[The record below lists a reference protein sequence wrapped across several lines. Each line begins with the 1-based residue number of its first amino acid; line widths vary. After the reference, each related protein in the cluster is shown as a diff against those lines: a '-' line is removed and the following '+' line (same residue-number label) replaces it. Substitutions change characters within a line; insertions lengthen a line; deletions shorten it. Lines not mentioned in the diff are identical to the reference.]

1 MMICS
6 TTFKKKQ
13 NPYYNWEDKSKSVVQ
28 SCSSATPK
36 SKIFFSELGFQFPT
50 HDFFQMSHLK
60 MTINARKSWKLMTAH
75 SHAKTV
81 ANIIPKNLVI
91 YIVLCISS
99 DSGHLERGIL
109 NVFSNSF
116 HPFQNNN
123 TSSQWTMSCRS
134 SSYTARFLECSKNQK
149 YQKIKFITLTYY

>member
-1 MMICS
+1 
-6 TTFKKKQ
+6 
-13 NPYYNWEDKSKSVVQ
+13 
-28 SCSSATPK
+28 
-36 SKIFFSELGFQFPT
+36 
-50 HDFFQMSHLK
+50 MSHLK

-91 YIVLCISS
+91 YIVGNHFHVLCISS

-116 HPFQNNN
+116 HSFQNKN
-123 TSSQWTMSCRS
+123 TSVSMQFKATSNWYQSASASREVVVYS
-134 SSYTARFLECSKNQK
+134 APSWSLFVPQENLTAKQLLF
-149 YQKIKFITLTYY
+149 TLPMQPRRCFGSRHRRRNLLSLAGGCFDGAI